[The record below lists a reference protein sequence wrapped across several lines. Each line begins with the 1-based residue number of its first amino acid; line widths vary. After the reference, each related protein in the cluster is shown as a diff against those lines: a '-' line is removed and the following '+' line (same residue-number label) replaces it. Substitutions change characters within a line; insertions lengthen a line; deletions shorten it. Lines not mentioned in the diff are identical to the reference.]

1 MHNLGIC
8 GWEVSAGAIV
18 LAGTVGEEEAERID
32 YLWPI
37 HIIWNECQRQEDGEA
52 GLCWQWGGGAA
63 PGQNILGWLWTDVIA
78 ENPPAEQTQG
88 EPEEEVGEKWEGER
102 EAKRVWQDRRERG
115 AEREEEK

>member
-1 MHNLGIC
+1 MNVRDKKMERQAC
-8 GWEVSAGAIV
+8 AGS
-18 LAGTVGEEEAERID
+18 E
-32 YLWPI
+32 
-37 HIIWNECQRQEDGEA
+37 
-52 GLCWQWGGGAA
+52 GGGAA